1 MTAFPKVA
9 LIGPGAIGTTIAA
22 ALFERG
28 RAPMVCGRT
37 AHSALVLRTDEGEI
51 VVPGPVYTDPMAI
64 AAPFDLVFVAVKT
77 TQTEAIAPWLTAL
90 CSPDTVVCVLQN
102 GVEQRQQFA
111 PLTGGA
117 TVLPSVVWFPA
128 QRDADASVWLRATP
142 RLTLPD
148 LPGAERV
155 QQALAGTRCAVDLAA
170 DFTTVAWR
178 KLLQN
183 AVAGLMVLTGRRAGM
198 FAREDITALGLA
210 YLRECLQVA
219 RAEGAALSDNVPEEI
234 IAGFH
239 RAPADLSTSILID
252 RLNGR
257 PLEWEVDDLLAARGY
272 INPLTVMLM
281 LKRWPVA
288 GKHLVLT
295 AASSS
300 CASLLGQWALA
311 MGARSV
317 SGIIRSPQ
325 HRARL
330 EQAGIYAILDT
341 DRALMEKVSQ
351 HSDLVFDAVG
361 GELANTLLSVLPGS
375 STLISYGL
383 LSGRPLTQTRGS
395 ATVRKFHLR
404 EALPTL
410 SVAAWRAAF
419 DEIWQRLPTT
429 SQPPAQRI
437 ALNDWRAAIA
447 AAGQPGRGGKILL
460 DFTAG

>member
-22 ALFERG
+22 ALFEVG

-51 VVPGPVYTDPMAI
+51 VVPGPVHTDPTAI

-77 TQTEAIAPWLTAL
+77 TQTEAIASWLTAL
-90 CSPDTVVCVLQN
+90 CSTDTVVCVLQN

-198 FAREDITALGLA
+198 
-210 YLRECLQVA
+210 
-219 RAEGAALSDNVPEEI
+219 
-234 IAGFH
+234 
-239 RAPADLSTSILID
+239 TSLPSGWLICANAC
-252 RLNGR
+252 RWRGR
-257 PLEWEVDDLLAARGY
+257 KG
-272 INPLTVMLM
+272 
-281 LKRWPVA
+281 
-288 GKHLVLT
+288 
-295 AASSS
+295 
-300 CASLLGQWALA
+300 
-311 MGARSV
+311 
-317 SGIIRSPQ
+317 
-325 HRARL
+325 
-330 EQAGIYAILDT
+330 
-341 DRALMEKVSQ
+341 
-351 HSDLVFDAVG
+351 
-361 GELANTLLSVLPGS
+361 
-375 STLISYGL
+375 
-383 LSGRPLTQTRGS
+383 
-395 ATVRKFHLR
+395 
-404 EALPTL
+404 
-410 SVAAWRAAF
+410 
-419 DEIWQRLPTT
+419 
-429 SQPPAQRI
+429 PP
-437 ALNDWRAAIA
+437 
-447 AAGQPGRGGKILL
+447 
-460 DFTAG
+460 

>member
-51 VVPGPVYTDPMAI
+51 VVPGPVHTDPMAI
-64 AAPFDLVFVAVKT
+64 SAPFDLVFVAVKT

-111 PLTGGA
+111 PLDRRRDGAAVGGLVPGA
-117 TVLPSVVWFPA
+117 A

-219 RAEGAALSDNVPEEI
+219 RAEGAALSDSVPEEI

-257 PLEWEVDDLLAARGY
+257 PLEWDIRNGVVQRRGRQHGIPTPLSDIIVPLLAA
-272 INPLTVMLM
+272 
-281 LKRWPVA
+281 
-288 GKHLVLT
+288 
-295 AASSS
+295 ASD
-300 CASLLGQWALA
+300 G
-311 MGARSV
+311 
-317 SGIIRSPQ
+317 
-325 HRARL
+325 
-330 EQAGIYAILDT
+330 
-341 DRALMEKVSQ
+341 
-351 HSDLVFDAVG
+351 
-361 GELANTLLSVLPGS
+361 PG
-375 STLISYGL
+375 
-383 LSGRPLTQTRGS
+383 
-395 ATVRKFHLR
+395 
-404 EALPTL
+404 
-410 SVAAWRAAF
+410 
-419 DEIWQRLPTT
+419 
-429 SQPPAQRI
+429 
-437 ALNDWRAAIA
+437 
-447 AAGQPGRGGKILL
+447 
-460 DFTAG
+460 